1 MGTSGQSGGFG
12 RLRDVPTAG
21 VMSKPVARERKG
33 RLWDGSAKRKSRPS
47 LGEIS
52 SPAAPTASTTAG
64 KKGKWY
70 VPCAKSP
77 KGTPVKNTST
87 TPYNGNRKWRLPCA
101 PPNTGRRI
109 SSFDTKAFLPEGF
122 SFLLQPNEEP
132 LPTGFGKLEIS
143 GGWAGIPRRA
153 PNSLKWQKRRD
164 RSLCPLSKP
173 FINLCKSDRL
183 ICRSSEPAGQRKP
196 CHGEP
201 RLDSLQAAY

>member
-1 MGTSGQSGGFG
+1 MPQKIGARVARVESPAQPGGFG
-12 RLRDVPTAG
+12 CLRDVPTAG

-70 VPCAKSP
+70 APCAKSP

-109 SSFDTKAFLPEGF
+109 SNFDTKAFLPEGF
-122 SFLLQPNEEP
+122 SFLPQPNEEP
-132 LPTGFGKLEIS
+132 SPHRLWQTGNSRWLGWDTKKGPKLFKMAKKKGQIS
-143 GGWAGIPRRA
+143 LSPLKTLYK
-153 PNSLKWQKRRD
+153 SL
-164 RSLCPLSKP
+164 
-173 FINLCKSDRL
+173 
-183 ICRSSEPAGQRKP
+183 
-196 CHGEP
+196 
-201 RLDSLQAAY
+201 